1 MTVTTKEF
9 RIWTDWKGSKDG
21 LLEQSEV
28 GVLGVLKS
36 VNKIPKE
43 ENSKPCFTFIK
54 V

>member
-1 MTVTTKEF
+1 MTKDF
-9 RIWTDWKGSKDG
+9 GIWTDLEGSKDG
-21 LLEQSEV
+21 LLEQSEG

-43 ENSKPCFTFIK
+43 ENSEHCFTFIK